1 MFHLALPVPLLP
13 LTYQRPPLALF
24 LKLPRESQQNMTARA
39 PRIPACFHKGTS
51 PLAAYAASPL
61 ERPLAERREPM
72 YHLALPVPWL
82 P

>member
-1 MFHLALPVPLLP
+1 MFHLVLPEPLLP
-13 LTYQRPPLALF
+13 LTYQRPALPLF

-61 ERPLAERREPM
+61 ERPLAERREPKF
-72 YHLALPVPWL
+72 HHVTPEP
-82 P
+82 

>member
-13 LTYQRPPLALF
+13 LTYQRPALPLF
-24 LKLPRESQQNMTARA
+24 LKLPRESQENMTAHA
-39 PRIPACFHKGTS
+39 PRIPACFQKGTS

-72 YHLALPVPWL
+72 LHQALPVPL
-82 P
+82 SP